1 MPRKKKGPSADFGE
15 SRKAMNAAVMPPVAE
30 GGPKKGFLVVL
41 EGIDGTGKSTQARA
55 LLRRLR
61 AAGVPAARFR
71 EPSRGRWGREIRR
84 LARTAGS
91 VTPEEELEL
100 FVKDRRE
107 NVERNLKPA
116 LAAGKVVV
124 LDRYYFSTVAY
135 QGAKGLDPVRIRRLN
150 ERFAPRPDLVFI
162 LDLDPAGGLARIAG
176 RGRRDE
182 LFEREDYLARVRE
195 IFRSFK
201 GRKFVPLDAGRGKRA
216 LGRSIW
222 ERVRRLALPRP
233 I

>member
-1 MPRKKKGPSADFGE
+1 MAS
-15 SRKAMNAAVMPPVAE
+15 
-30 GGPKKGFLVVL
+30 PKSPGFLIVL
-41 EGIDGTGKSTQARA
+41 EGIDGTGKSTQAAA

-61 AAGVPAARFR
+61 AAGLPAVRFR
-71 EPSRGRWGREIRR
+71 EPSRGRWGREIKL

-91 VTPEEELEL
+91 ATPERELEL
-100 FVKDRRE
+100 FVADRRE

-135 QGAKGLDPVRIRRLN
+135 QGAKGLDPGRLRRLN
-150 ERFAPRPDLVFI
+150 ERFAVRPDLVFI

-195 IFRSFK
+195 IFRGFR
-201 GRKFVPLDAGRGKRA
+201 GRKFVHLDAGRSKRA
-216 LGRSIW
+216 LAREIW
-222 ERVRRLALPRP
+222 ARVRRLVLPRP